1 MSIKHL
7 SIAAVL
13 LVAGHTMAAAQS
25 CEKNFKASGVPLVTP
40 VYYKTWQ
47 EFPKLKPEAAL
58 QRMARGVAAEGFSG
72 IEINKSLGTIEAYQD
87 TAGSGRLQT
96 LRVVARKRGSGT
108 RVDAMFDIQVGQV
121 ATKQVVQEGLCNIIR
136 SAVE

>member
-1 MSIKHL
+1 MKHL

-13 LVAGHTMAAAQS
+13 LMASHSVAVAQS

-47 EFPKLKPEAAL
+47 EFPKLKPETAM
-58 QRMARGVAAEGFSG
+58 QGMARGVAAEGFSG
-72 IEINKSLGTIEAYQD
+72 GTIEAYED

-121 ATKQVVQEGLCNIIR
+121 ATKQVVQEGICNIIH

>member
-7 SIAAVL
+7 FIAAVL
-13 LVAGHTMAAAQS
+13 LTASHSAAAAQS

-108 RVDAMFDIQVGQV
+108 RIDAMFDIQVGQV

>member
-13 LVAGHTMAAAQS
+13 LMTGHSVAAAQN

-58 QRMARGVAAEGFSG
+58 QRMARGSRRKGF
-72 IEINKSLGTIEAYQD
+72 QD
-87 TAGSGRLQT
+87 RDQQ
-96 LRVVARKRGSGT
+96 VARNHRGLSGYRRLRT
-108 RVDAMFDIQVGQV
+108 AADV
-121 ATKQVVQEGLCNIIR
+121 ARRCPQAWFRHAG
-136 SAVE
+136 

>member
-1 MSIKHL
+1 MSIKRL
-7 SIAAVL
+7 SIAAAL
-13 LVAGHTMAAAQS
+13 LLAGHSVAVAQS

-40 VYYKTWQ
+40 VSYKSWQ

-58 QRMARGVAAEGFSG
+58 QRLARGVAAEGFSG
-72 IEINKSLGTIEAYQD
+72 IEINKSLGTIDAYQD
-87 TAGSGRLQT
+87 TSGSGRLQT

-108 RVDAMFDIQVGQV
+108 RVDAIFDIQVGQV
-121 ATKQVVQEGLCNIIR
+121 TTKEVVLEGLCNVIR

>member
-7 SIAAVL
+7 SLAAVL
-13 LVAGHTMAAAQS
+13 LLAGHGEAMAQS
-25 CEKNFKASGVPLVTP
+25 CEKNFKAQGVPLVTP
-40 VYYKTWQ
+40 VYYKSWQ

-58 QRMARGVAAEGFSG
+58 QRLARGVAAEGFSG
-72 IEINKSLGTIEAYQD
+72 IEINKSLGTVEAYQD
-87 TAGSGRLQT
+87 TSGSGRLQT

-121 ATKQVVQEGLCNIIR
+121 AAKQVVQEGLCNIIR

>member
-13 LVAGHTMAAAQS
+13 LMAGHSVAAAQS

-40 VYYKTWQ
+40 VFYKTWQ

-72 IEINKSLGTIEAYQD
+72 IEINKSLGTI
-87 TAGSGRLQT
+87 RP
-96 LRVVARKRGSGT
+96 
-108 RVDAMFDIQVGQV
+108 
-121 ATKQVVQEGLCNIIR
+121 IR
-136 SAVE
+136 IPPAPDGCRRCASLPASAVQARGLMRCSIFRWGR